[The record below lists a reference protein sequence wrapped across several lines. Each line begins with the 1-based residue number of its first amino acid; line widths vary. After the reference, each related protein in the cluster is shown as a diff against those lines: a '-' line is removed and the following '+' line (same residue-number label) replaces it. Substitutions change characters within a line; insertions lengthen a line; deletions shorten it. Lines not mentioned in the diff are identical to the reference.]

1 MRDRFLHTVLKFVK
15 LNYSNEIRY
24 KPNSREEERIETDR
38 ERKKRTRFRWERS
51 RSKFLGEMV
60 VLRILYNKK
69 EIAIT

>member
-1 MRDRFLHTVLKFVK
+1 MLKFVK

-38 ERKKRTRFRWERS
+38 ERKKRMRFRWERS